1 MKHRIPLLL
10 TAICSFGFLLRFFA
24 ISHGIGYHPD
34 ERGIVMMT
42 ESLTWANPF
51 PRSFAYGSLPFYL
64 LKGLSETAS
73 FLWPEAATYDG
84 LFYTGRFINALISVW
99 LINATFRLGV
109 NLFNRLSVGYWAAFL
124 IATNTFVLQN
134 SHFFTVD
141 ILLTTLSLE
150 ALIAMAAIA
159 ERGKWRHY
167 LIAAITIGLAL
178 ATKIGALTLLAPASF
193 AFLMH
198 RFQFR
203 ENPLPILL
211 ILGGIGVSM
220 AGGSHLLGGMI
231 IGVGAISAIILHFFG
246 RSVTSSW
253 RGWRY
258 PIVCAPL
265 IAIIFFLGE
274 PYAFDWKGTT
284 NFWDC
289 LRSDGRCSLLSILF
303 SDRFLADVGGEI
315 AMVRGVVDPR
325 PYTVQYTGTA
335 PFLYP
340 LQEAFWTTLG
350 PLTALLVIAGILL
363 ELVSPPTRARA
374 VPLFWALIFTGS
386 VAGSFVKFPR
396 YLLPLYPLLFCYAG
410 QAIVYGSKR
419 LSSSFQKLEKAGP
432 STILNSFLSF
442 VKPALL
448 PLLTILLAVPLIIRV
463 LAFSSIY
470 SVPHPYQIASRWVFD
485 NVPRGSRI
493 LGVHWDDKLP
503 IDLPG
508 FSTRNFLM
516 WSPEDEIGIYEPDS
530 QAKIATMAEQLT
542 SADYLIFPSAKIP
555 ASVPRWPERY
565 PFSARFIQEL
575 FNGNL
580 GFKLEKTV
588 KNYPALAPFFSIN
601 DDISDESLTLYD
613 HPKVYIF
620 RRTDAIPVS
629 DFISRVN
636 NAPFHP
642 INDTIHKV
650 QTASAESSSSHPPFT
665 PYTLGSL
672 IAWACVIELLSWIV
686 RLPLIRGI
694 GLSEVSAG
702 FASRPAGIFLFFGFF
717 WWLNAVDI
725 AHATSGSI
733 WIVAVASVM
742 LRLMVKGTGM
752 RQYLSES
759 SLLFWFSF
767 LSILIFRSFQGE
779 IFWGEKPMDFSFL
792 NYFLRETNLPPTDPW
807 ASGNPMR
814 YYYLGTY
821 LFGQMAKMSAVGPGV
836 AYNLA
841 IATVAACFVSALAAL
856 ISNITSSSPRL
867 ASLLACGIFFISNP
881 EAVLSCLAGKKVT
894 FDTFW
899 ASTRLFKSPAFAE
912 YPLWATFHADLHAHY
927 IASPLGVLVALGVSL
942 LTIKRSTGMTYMV
955 SRVFLGTMVG
965 LLVAT
970 NSWDAILLAIIGSAV
985 GLLLLIYRIVTDDTS
1000 SIIAILGNSI
1010 LDLLVVGLS
1019 ATVVALP
1026 FLVNN
1031 ILGSTPLGFGYVYEE
1046 EFNNLSHLARHF
1058 GIWLV
1063 IIAVTGFGHAII
1075 YRRERLVFQFVSL
1088 IFFVAPVIAL
1098 YADTILVRNIPG
1110 VRYSLFFVATA
1121 IGIIAHHLWCEAIA
1135 HQQGDERQVV
1145 TAGLLWS
1152 SAFVLVF
1159 AELRYVSDRMN
1170 TIFKFYTPLWWVLGV
1185 VSAALSV
1192 RWFQN
1197 RSNRIESS
1205 VSSLISVALAALS
1218 CPMIIILY
1226 PETTHHGA
1234 ILLVGA
1240 FFLIVVCFTLI
1251 VLFRQGLCVRI
1262 GDRFPNIWDAPTA
1275 IILTASVAFGLL
1287 GSVLNGYSL
1296 TKIHRAPQPSPSLDG
1311 TAYLSASFNTDWDI
1325 CRWLN
1330 QNVRGTEII
1339 LEATGAPYQDYTR
1352 ISMNTGLSSVL
1363 GWEHHT
1369 NQRGT
1374 AREEILRRRQ
1384 SVKLIYS
1391 TQSAEEALTLLK
1403 RYRVRYVIVGSL
1415 ETQLYATG
1423 FFNSLGEKKFQER
1436 GDLFIPMLRSGTSVL
1451 YRVVD

>member
-1 MKHRIPLLL
+1 
-10 TAICSFGFLLRFFA
+10 
-24 ISHGIGYHPD
+24 
-34 ERGIVMMT
+34 MT
-42 ESLTWANPF
+42 ESLTWESPF

-64 LKGLSETAS
+64 LKGFSETAS
-73 FLWPEAATYDG
+73 FLWPQAVTYDG

-109 NLFNRLSVGYWAAFL
+109 TLFNRLSVGYWAAFL

-141 ILLTTLSLE
+141 ILLTTLNLE
-150 ALIAMAAIA
+150 ALIAMALIA

-178 ATKIGALTLLAPASF
+178 ATKIGALTLLAPASL
-193 AFLMH
+193 AFIIH

-203 ENPLPILL
+203 ENPLPVLM
-211 ILGGIGVSM
+211 ILGGIGVFM
-220 AGGSHLLGGMI
+220 VGSHLLGGAF
-231 IGVGAISAIILHFFG
+231 IGLGLISIIILNFF
-246 RSVTSSW
+246 RLPVTSSW

-258 PIVCAPL
+258 LLVCAPL
-265 IAIIFFLGE
+265 IALIFFLGE

-284 NFWDC
+284 SIWDC
-289 LRSDGRCSLLSILF
+289 LRSEGRCSLLSMLF
-303 SDRFLADVGGEI
+303 SERFLTDVGGEI

-325 PYTVQYTGTA
+325 PYTVQYTGTV

-340 LQEAFWTTLG
+340 LQEAFRTTLG
-350 PLTALLVIAGILL
+350 PLTALLVISGILL

-374 VPLFWALIFTGS
+374 VPLLWGLIFTAS

-396 YLLPLYPLLFCYAG
+396 YLLPLYPLIFCYAG
-410 QAIVYGSKR
+410 QAVVYGFKR
-419 LSSSFQKLEKAGP
+419 ISDSLQKIEKAGHSP
-432 STILNSFLSF
+432 ILTSFLGF
-442 VKPALL
+442 LKPAIF
-448 PLLTILLAVPLIIRV
+448 PLLITLLAVPLIIRV

-470 SVPHPYQIASRWVFD
+470 SLPHPYQVASRWVFD

-508 FSTRNFLM
+508 FSTKNFLM
-516 WSPEDEIGIYEPDS
+516 WSPEDEIAIYEPDN
-530 QAKIATMAEQLT
+530 QEKIETMAEQLT

-580 GFKLEKTV
+580 GFKLEKTF
-588 KNYPALAPFFSIN
+588 KNYPQLEPLFSIN

-620 RRTDAIPVS
+620 RRISSISVP

-636 NAPFHP
+636 DSPFNP
-642 INDTIHKV
+642 INDTILRV
-650 QTASAESSSSHPPFT
+650 QTASAESTDSNPPFS

-686 RLPLIRGI
+686 RLPLTRAI

-702 FASRPAGIFLFFGFF
+702 FASRSAGIFLFFGFF

-725 AHATSGSI
+725 AHATTGSI
-733 WIVAVASVM
+733 WIVAVAMVI
-742 LRLMVKGTGM
+742 LRLMLRGTRM
-752 RQYLSES
+752 RPYLSES

-767 LSILIFRSFQGE
+767 LSILILRSFQGE

-792 NYFLRETNLPPTDPW
+792 NYFFRETSLPPTDPW
-807 ASGNPMR
+807 ASGNTMR
-814 YYYLGTY
+814 YYYLGSY
-821 LFGQMAKMSAVGPGV
+821 IFAQMAKMSAVAPGV

-841 IATVAACFVSALAAL
+841 IATVVACFVSALAAL
-856 ISNITSSSPRL
+856 ITNITSASPRIAGLL
-867 ASLLACGIFFISNP
+867 ASGIFFISNP
-881 EAVLSCLAGKKVT
+881 EAVLSCLAGKKIT

-912 YPLWATFHADLHAHY
+912 YPFWATLHADLHAHY
-927 IASPLGVLVALGVSL
+927 IASPVAVLVALGLSL
-942 LTIKRSTGMTYMV
+942 LTIKRSSGLRYVV
-955 SRVFLGTMVG
+955 SRLFLGTTVG
-965 LLVAT
+965 LLVVT
-970 NSWDAILLAIIGSAV
+970 NSWDAILLAVIGFAV
-985 GLLLLIYRIVTDDTS
+985 GLLLLIYRIVSDDSS
-1000 SIIAILGNSI
+1000 SIIRIIADSSI
-1010 LDLLVVGLS
+1010 DLLVVGLS

-1026 FLVNN
+1026 FLLNN
-1031 ILGSTPLGFGYVYEE
+1031 IVGSTSLGFGYVYEE
-1046 EFNNLSHLARHF
+1046 EFNNVSYLARHF
-1058 GIWLV
+1058 GIWFV
-1063 IIAVTGFGHAII
+1063 IIAVTGFGRAII
-1075 YRRERLVFQFVSL
+1075 YRRQRLGLQFLSL
-1088 IFFVAPVIAL
+1088 IFFLAPVIAL
-1098 YADTILVRNIPG
+1098 YADTVLVRHIPG
-1110 VRYSLFFVATA
+1110 VRYSLFFVALA
-1121 IGIIAHHLWCEAIA
+1121 ITVIAHHLWCEAILR
-1135 HQQGDERQVV
+1135 QKGDERTVF
-1145 TAGLLWS
+1145 TAALLWS
-1152 SAFVLVF
+1152 SAFILVF

-1170 TIFKFYTPLWWVLGV
+1170 TIFKFYTPLWWILGV

-1192 RWFQN
+1192 RWFEN
-1197 RSNRIESS
+1197 RSTKIESS
-1205 VSSLISVALAALS
+1205 VSSLISVAFAALG
-1218 CPMIIILY
+1218 CPMIIMLY

-1240 FFLIVVCFTLI
+1240 FLFIVLCFTLI
-1251 VLFRQGLCVRI
+1251 VLFRQALCAKI
-1262 GDRFPNIWDAPTA
+1262 SSIFPNIWDAPTA
-1275 IILTASVAFGLL
+1275 IILSASIAFGIL

-1296 TKIHRAPQPSPSLDG
+1296 TKIQRVPQPSPSLDG

-1330 QNVRGTEII
+1330 QNVRGTETIV
-1339 LEATGAPYQDYTR
+1339 EATGAPYQDYTR

-1374 AREEILRRRQ
+1374 AREDILRRRQ

-1415 ETQLYATG
+1415 ETRLYATG
-1423 FFNSLGEKKFQER
+1423 FFNPLGEKKFEER
-1436 GDLFIPMLRSGTSVL
+1436 GDLFIPVLRSGTSVL